1 MLYRETHP
9 FFIPSFIVL
18 DNPLSRLCLHFKL
31 KTLSA
36 QHLLSTFSLLL
47 LQVRFCIYYRLL
59 PAETQSWVCHCPFMQ
74 SSSPLKRLTAC
85 FSAGPSPFLSQTQCW
100 PGILDLTSLDQI
112 SLPRLQ
118 LRQKPISLCLLI
130 PEHPPTA
137 ANYTSSSIRL
147 PSAVSTSS
155 FSLGPNSCSFYLH
168 SRVSS
173 LP

>member
-85 FSAGPSPFLSQTQCW
+85 FSAGPSPFLSQAQCW
-100 PGILDLTSLDQI
+100 PGILDLTSLDQPSQTSAPAEAHLPLPPHPWASSHSSQLHLI
-112 SLPRLQ
+112 QHPFAQCCQCLKLLPRAQ
-118 LRQKPISLCLLI
+118 FLLL
-130 PEHPPTA
+130 
-137 ANYTSSSIRL
+137 L
-147 PSAVSTSS
+147 PSQ
-155 FSLGPNSCSFYLH
+155 
-168 SRVSS
+168 
-173 LP
+173 